1 MQDDISPL
9 ETAINIVKQKE
20 YPPSSRMNAILYM
33 VEKYQPA
40 ECLTVFEEILN
51 DPEEVP
57 DIRSAAALALG
68 KVGGDRALDLLKKMA
83 NTEDKTVKS
92 YSVQGLGMLGREEGL
107 PELLEAL
114 KDEDNQVFAS
124 AAEAIGRLGKPAVPH
139 LIQLLQKS
147 HAEDI
152 RCVAAWQL
160 GTLRY
165 TEAVPHLLSVVKDD
179 PNAELVALS
188 IWALGEI
195 GFGPQ
200 EVLETLKTAS
210 THADPSISQRAELA
224 IKKITRHVN

>member
-1 MQDDISPL
+1 MPDDVSPL
-9 ETAINIVKQKE
+9 ETAINIVRQKE

-40 ECLTVFEEILN
+40 ECLSVFEEILN

-57 DIRSAAALALG
+57 DVRSAAALALG
-68 KVGGDRALDLLKKMA
+68 KVGGDHALELLKRMSQ
-83 NTEDKTVKS
+83 TDDKTIKS
-92 YSVQGLGMLGREEGL
+92 YSVHGLGMLGREEGL

-124 AAEAIGRLGKPAVPH
+124 AAEAIGKLGKPVVPH
-139 LIQLLQKS
+139 LIQLLGKN

-165 TEAVPHLLSVVKDD
+165 TDAVKPLVGVVKTD
-179 PNAELVALS
+179 PNSELVALA

-195 GFGPQ
+195 GFGPA

-210 THADPSISQRAELA
+210 KHEDPSISQRAEMA